1 MMPLDENYWTER
13 YHNQHTGWDLGKISP
28 PIQQYVDQLTDK
40 NISILIP
47 GAGNAYEAAYL
58 YQQGFHR
65 TYVLDI
71 SLYPL
76 RQFQKNY
83 PDFPKEQLLHQN
95 FFELE
100 GNYDLILEQTF
111 FCALQPDLR
120 GQYVNKM
127 LSLLKDG
134 GKLVGVLFDDP
145 LFEDHPPFG
154 GNKSLYL
161 TYFKSHFQI
170 ITFERCYNSIKPRE
184 GRELFMIMEKTKT

>member
-58 YQQGFHR
+58 YQQGFHS

-170 ITFERCYNSIKPRE
+170 ITFERCYNSIKPRQ